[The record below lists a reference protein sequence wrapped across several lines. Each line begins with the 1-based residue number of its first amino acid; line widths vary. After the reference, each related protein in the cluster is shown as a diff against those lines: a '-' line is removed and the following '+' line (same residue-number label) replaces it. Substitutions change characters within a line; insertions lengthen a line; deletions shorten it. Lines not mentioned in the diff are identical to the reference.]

1 MFARNLGLSCFF
13 SLKITNFLKQ
23 TFLKDLKKIKVNY
36 QKVPVPS
43 TGTVTAV
50 LFKNSTGTGIDGTF
64 FKQVPVPRYF
74 KKVPCPPLQAAL
86 PS

>member
-13 SLKITNFLKQ
+13 LLKITNFLKQ

-43 TGTVTAV
+43 SGTVTAV
-50 LFKNSTGTGIDGTF
+50 LFKNSTGTGTF
-64 FKQVPVPRYF
+64 
-74 KKVPCPPLQAAL
+74 
-86 PS
+86 